1 MNLLWIYEL
10 SNWASFLLV
19 VGLTT
24 AVGLFGLFA
33 LRKWVSRLHV
43 EQNHNEIVS
52 YFLAAVVLFYGV
64 MVGLIAVGVW
74 EQFSSTDEKVALEA
88 SEVAAVYRDLNAY
101 PEPDRSRLQ
110 ADVREYTRYVI
121 DKAWPLQRKEI
132 IPPEGTDI
140 LWKFQNHLTSFQPT
154 TSSASIIHAE
164 TLRSFNHLVELR
176 RMRLHNVAT
185 GLPTAVWI
193 VVVLGAVLTMSV
205 SCFFKTRS
213 FSVHF
218 WMVAITSM
226 LLGCIIWLLVV
237 LDHPFLG
244 QVSIGPEAFE
254 QVYSSLMVAD
264 H

>member
-1 MNLLWIYEL
+1 LL
-10 SNWASFLLV
+10 
-19 VGLTT
+19 
-24 AVGLFGLFA
+24 
-33 LRKWVSRLHV
+33 
-43 EQNHNEIVS
+43 
-52 YFLAAVVLFYGV
+52 
-64 MVGLIAVGVW
+64 
-74 EQFSSTDEKVALEA
+74 
-88 SEVAAVYRDLNAY
+88 
-101 PEPDRSRLQ
+101 
-110 ADVREYTRYVI
+110 
-121 DKAWPLQRKEI
+121 RKEI
-132 IPPEGTDI
+132 IPQEGTDI

-205 SCFFKTRS
+205 SWFFKTRS

-254 QVYSSLMVAD
+254 QVYSSLMVAA